1 MSSPQER
8 QAGGSGSTMGYEQG
22 QARGGEY
29 ESAQAAGRDYE
40 AERAAGRGYAAG
52 GRHVAAEPHRG
63 AVVGL
68 TALAGTLMVLGGL
81 WGVIVGL
88 AALNNPRFVITN
100 PGTGYYYY
108 WTNHGWGWVE
118 LILGIVVFAVG
129 VCVFLG
135 MAWAR
140 YLGAAVAVLAAIAHF
155 MLIPYSPI
163 WSIIMIAVDALII
176 WALLAPRQVAR
187 EF

>member
-1 MSSPQER
+1 
-8 QAGGSGSTMGYEQG
+8 MGYEQG

-29 ESAQAAGRDYE
+29 QPAQGTGRE
-40 AERAAGRGYAAG
+40 YAT
-52 GRHVAAEPHRG
+52 GRHGATEHRG
-63 AVVGL
+63 AVVTF

-88 AALNNPRFVITN
+88 VALSKSHIGFAAPA
-100 PGTGYYYY
+100 TGYTYY

-118 LILGIVVFAVG
+118 LILGIVVFAAG

-140 YLGAAVAVLAAIAHF
+140 YVGAGLAVLSAVAHF
-155 MLIPYSPI
+155 MLIPYTPI
-163 WSIIMIAVDALII
+163 WSIVMIAVDAFII
-176 WALLAPRQVAR
+176 WALLTPRRVAG
-187 EF
+187 EL

>member
-1 MSSPQER
+1 MSSPTER
-8 QAGGSGSTMGYEQG
+8 QAGASGSTMG
-22 QARGGEY
+22 QARGSET
-29 ESAQAAGRDYE
+29 QAAEQGRDYE
-40 AERAAGRGYAAG
+40 AERAAGRDYGTG
-52 GRHVAAEPHRG
+52 GRHRG
-63 AVVGL
+63 AVVTF
-68 TALAGTLMVLGGL
+68 TAVGGTLMVLGGL

-88 AALNNPRFVITN
+88 AALNNPRFVFAN

-118 LILGIVVFAVG
+118 LILGIVLFAVG

-140 YLGAAVAVLAAIAHF
+140 YVGAGVAVLAAIAHF
-155 MLIPYSPI
+155 MLIPYSPV
-163 WSIIMIAVDALII
+163 WSIIMIAIDAFII
-176 WALLAPRQVAR
+176 WALLTPRRVAG

>member
-8 QAGGSGSTMGYEQG
+8 QAGASGST
-22 QARGGEY
+22 QARGSEY
-29 ESAQAAGRDYE
+29 QAAEQGSGRDYE
-40 AERAAGRGYAAG
+40 AERAAGRDYGTG
-52 GRHVAAEPHRG
+52 GRHRG
-63 AVVGL
+63 AVVTF
-68 TALAGTLMVLGGL
+68 TAVGGTLMVLGGL

-88 AALNNPRFVITN
+88 AALNNPHFVFAN

-118 LILGIVVFAVG
+118 LILGIVLFAVG
-129 VCVFLG
+129 VSVFLG
-135 MAWAR
+135 IALAR
-140 YLGAAVAVLAAIAHF
+140 YIGAGVAVLAAIAHF

-163 WSIIMIAVDALII
+163 WAIIMIAIDAFII
-176 WALLAPRQVAR
+176 WALLSPRRAIG